1 MPSKKFFVRVRI
13 ERERIK
19 LHQVTAQYPM
29 QHPKVIAQ
37 SVKLDELMN
46 IYQQLGTNTK
56 VRSVV

>member
-1 MPSKKFFVRVRI
+1 MPSNKFFVRIRI

-19 LHQVTAQYPM
+19 LHQVTARYPM

-37 SVKLDELMN
+37 SIKLDELMN
-46 IYQQLGTNTK
+46 IYQQLGTDTK

>member
-19 LHQVTAQYPM
+19 LHQVTAQYSM

-37 SVKLDELMN
+37 SVKLDQLMN
-46 IYQQLGTNTK
+46 IYQQLGTDTK
-56 VRSVV
+56 IRSVV